1 MIFELAGDSMVKE
14 RNKASAEKSRHQ
26 GLNQEQIQDN
36 MGTLQITPM
45 VP

>member
-26 GLNQEQIQDN
+26 GLNQEQIQYN
-36 MGTLQITPM
+36 MGTL
-45 VP
+45 